1 MGPMTDQLL
10 RETTPLVGRRNEL
23 DSVKRLLESSHLV
36 TLTGIG
42 GAGKTRLARRV
53 TSDLSRVFKD
63 GAWIVEL
70 ADLHDPGLLGH
81 TISTAVGVQVQSA
94 EWRPE
99 LLIGFFGARKVLLT
113 LDNCEH
119 LIEACADLIDELL
132 SECPGVRV
140 IATSQRAL
148 GLSSERIFQVP
159 PLSLPDPSVSH
170 SIESLPHYESITLFV
185 DRAAALQPGFE
196 LTASNAESVIT
207 LCRALDGIPLALELA
222 AARIRVLSPQA
233 MVDRLDDRYRLLS
246 RGFGG
251 RVPDRQR
258 SLEASVLWT
267 YDLCS
272 EQERDLWAKLS
283 VFRGGFSLDA
293 AEAVGFRDE
302 LHPMDVMDLVASLVD
317 RSVVVREDN
326 GVHVRYRMLE
336 TLRLFGEARLSAA
349 EQDAVR
355 RRHRDFF
362 AELITSCAADWFGP
376 GQVEWLRILRE
387 EHANLRVAL
396 QFCVGSP
403 AEAPAALRMVSD
415 LEGFWVATG
424 RVSEARRWLDL
435 ALAHGTGEVV
445 DRAVAARVAA
455 WFALVQVDHEAAAA
469 KVELARQLAGES
481 DEEMVQAQLLLGEG
495 LFAAWQND
503 HETGMESIER
513 SLAVL
518 ERLGDRTTL
527 TFGLVVV
534 GMLLGFTGSLEQAAV
549 TLRRCVAISEPVDEM
564 YMRSFALAMLGL
576 LALVEDDPERASRL
590 ARDSISMKRMLDDEL
605 GTALALEFL
614 AWIAVAEKH
623 AERAGVLLGAAE
635 RRWKNIGVSLDVLP
649 YFSVLHSANEQ
660 VAMSLIPQEQYDA
673 ASTKGQSMSGGA
685 AVAYALDEPTAR
697 ARPTRKREKSVLT
710 AREMEVAGLVT
721 EGLTNQQIADRLV
734 LSTRTAEAHVE
745 NILKKLGFSS
755 RTAVASWF
763 AQHEAER
770 D

>member
-1 MGPMTDQLL
+1 MTDQLL

-23 DSVKRLLESSHLV
+23 DAVKRLLEASRLV

-70 ADLHDPGLLGH
+70 ADLHDPELLGH
-81 TISTAVGVQVQSA
+81 TIARAVGIQVQSA

-99 LLIGFFGARKVLLT
+99 VLAGFFGGRKVLLT

-119 LIEACADLIDELL
+119 LVEACSNLVDEVL
-132 SECPGVRV
+132 SACPGVRV
-140 IATSQRAL
+140 ITTSQRAL
-148 GLSSERIFQVP
+148 GLASESIFQVP
-159 PLSLPDPSVSH
+159 PLSLPDPSARPP
-170 SIESLPHYESITLFV
+170 IESLPQYESITLFV
-185 DRAAALQPGFE
+185 ERAAALQPGFE
-196 LTASNAESVIT
+196 LTATNADSVIT
-207 LCRALDGIPLALELA
+207 LCRALEGIPLALELA

-233 MVDRLDDRYRLLS
+233 MVERLDDRYRLLS
-246 RGFGG
+246 RGFAG

-272 EQERDLWAKLS
+272 EQERDLWATLS
-283 VFRGGFSLDA
+283 VFRGGFGLDA
-293 AEAVGFRDE
+293 AEAVAFSDGLD
-302 LHPMDVMDLVASLVD
+302 HMDVLDLVASLVD
-317 RSVVVREDN
+317 RSVLVREDN

-336 TLRLFGEARLSAA
+336 TLRLFGEARLSPA
-349 EQDAVR
+349 EQDALR

-362 AELITSCAADWFGP
+362 ADLVTRCAADWFGP
-376 GQVEWLRILRE
+376 RQVEWLRILRE

-396 QFCVGSP
+396 QFSVESA
-403 AEAPAALRMVSD
+403 AEAPAALRLVSD

-424 RVSEARRWLDL
+424 IVSEARRWLDL
-435 ALAHGTGEVV
+435 ALAHGSGDVV
-445 DRAVAARVAA
+445 DRAVAIRVAA
-455 WFALVQVDHEAAAA
+455 WFALVQVDHEAAGA
-469 KVELARQLAGES
+469 KVELARRLADES
-481 DEEMVQAQLLLGEG
+481 DDETVHAQLLLGEG
-495 LFAAWQND
+495 LLAAWQDD
-503 HETGMESIER
+503 HAAGVESITR
-513 SLAVL
+513 SLALL
-518 ERLGDRTTL
+518 ERLGDRTTQ

-534 GMLLGFTGSLEQAAV
+534 GMLRGFTGALDEAAV
-549 TLRRCVAISEPVDEM
+549 PLRQCVAIAEPEGEI
-564 YMRSFALAMLGL
+564 YMRSSALAMLGL
-576 LALVEDDPERASRL
+576 LALVEDDPQRATLMVREG
-590 ARDSISMKRMLDDEL
+590 ISMKRLVGDEL
-605 GTALALEFL
+605 GTAVALEFL
-614 AWIAVAEKH
+614 AWIAVAEKR
-623 AERAGVLLGAAE
+623 AERAGVLLGAAQ
-635 RRWKNIGVSLDVLP
+635 RRWRNIGVSLDVLP

-660 VAMSLIPQEQYDA
+660 VATGLIAQEQYDA
-673 ASTKGQSMSGGA
+673 AFAKGESMSGDD
-685 AVAYALDEPTAR
+685 AVAYALEEAAAR
-697 ARPTRKREKSVLT
+697 DRPTRKREKSTLT

-745 NILKKLGFSS
+745 NILRKLGFSS